1 MSPEERVTDLEIRL
15 THLDDTVDQLNRII
29 VDQQDRIDRLERTL
43 KQVLSDHERLKES
56 VSPDIVDTP
65 PPHY

>member
-1 MSPEERVTDLEIRL
+1 MTPEEHVTDLEIRL

-29 VDQQDRIDRLERTL
+29 VEQRDRIDRLERAL
-43 KQVLSDHERLKES
+43 KTVLTDQEQLREAL
-56 VSPDIVDTP
+56 SPDVVDSP